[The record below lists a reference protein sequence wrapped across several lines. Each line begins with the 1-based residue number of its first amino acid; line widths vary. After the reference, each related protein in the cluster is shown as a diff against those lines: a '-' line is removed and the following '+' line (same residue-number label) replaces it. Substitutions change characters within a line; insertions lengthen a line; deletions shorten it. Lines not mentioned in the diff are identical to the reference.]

1 MQLTIEL
8 VPIKSCNITCS
19 HDGTCIPD
27 EAGLKLVV
35 ICADNDTIADLLRKG
50 TERLWENF
58 FDHARCVKLA
68 KVRDHLGA
76 IMTPSIKLRDLSTPS
91 LPPPACVLKVV
102 PNRCLTTAGSTVRS
116 TNAINTS
123 SAIPISTA
131 AASSSSASFA
141 NSPTIAPAMIAKKRS
156 REKTAPVRAR
166 ATKRPKT
173 ALKAGIPTPLTVPQA
188 TQQRQSSSADL
199 REIWSTQPPPTSA
212 QRPRPDTQ
220 QSTTSQPPVQPLVL
234 PKPTHQSAPT
244 QSSNEEDPDD
254 MALAGFPEPVDD
266 EIEDDDSEAI
276 ILDSQTTDSWQPKKS
291 GTRGKP
297 VASKIAGPKST
308 RKTKKYRAHKQSG
321 KTDLIGAACKKSFQ
335 PKPTTNP
342 QPNTMPQRSS
352 LANSSSSQHGTAG
365 PGTNKMDKRSNSEN
379 WTPLERQVVAEG
391 FRAKLNARV
400 IADTCFGPVRSH
412 SGVRNCKDWIR
423 KNHPLAFSKNF
434 DTSEIGGIPAGTAL
448 QAFQMARERGERPPV
463 RVYPEM
469 LESDESLKTAGY
481 ENMAGLVR
489 DSTKT
494 REGAMELAQS
504 SQDLLA
510 SGGLPGVGPAT
521 SQPVGHRR
529 SSSSVQVEDGITDGP
544 AYASSNHALPASSD
558 TGATSG
564 AVEEAQA
571 ADGDKHN
578 AEEFADID
586 DVIAQITS
594 SEAAVAENKNSVV
607 GATLTEDVAIASS
620 PPVLVDSST
629 VQVSETPADEQITAE
644 SAPKHTL
651 ADESL
656 TQQTAIPETLV
667 DNAAQTSKATTRR
680 SAKQK
685 AAKLAV
691 PASPGM
697 FVPVLPLTTST
708 ELTIVAQPT
717 ATRSLRSSTARIALS
732 STSGALTVREPM
744 RSRALN
750 GGLVYPP
757 AKMITASSASSEAAG
772 AETSG
777 SEFGPGDDMSEHVVD
792 AEISDGDGVGDDV
805 MQRIASGDEAEKAKK
820 DEDEDEDVEE
830 LHRVEPTSDS
840 DDEVDRSPVT
850 IGPASKLP
858 LADRLSNFRAEA
870 ERIEE
875 VERMVRAARGESPDG
890 PVRYIGPDGKE
901 ILFGNEPIKDRIIE
915 DVTDEDNDA
924 GAEDVE
930 MGFNAD
936 AHMEG
941 EVPEGRA
948 LIKGG
953 DEEAVVMKQE
963 PVEEDVEQQ
972 EEVVEGSPDDGYVF
986 PEPRAK
992 DAKPHTS
999 HLSAPVT
1006 AYGYGMDGTNEA
1018 PPPSWVPRSSQT
1030 PPASQWSV
1038 NTTQRSTVAEPVIKQ
1053 EPANATVA
1061 TPAGKTEE
1069 EKAIRRQ
1076 EKQERRA
1083 KRRSTDPAQ
1092 EKAEEKARRRVAEA
1106 PDPAAKEARREK
1118 KRIRRAKKAAKRTA
1132 GHAGQVGQAIAA

>member
-8 VPIKSCNITCS
+8 LPIKSCNITCS

-35 ICADNDTIADLLRKG
+35 ICADNATIADLLRIG
-50 TERLWENF
+50 TERLWENY

-91 LPPPACVLKVV
+91 LPPPACILKVV
-102 PNRCLTTAGSTVRS
+102 PNRCLSAAGSTVRS

-141 NSPTIAPAMIAKKRS
+141 NSPTIAPAIVSKKRS
-156 REKTAPVRAR
+156 SEKTAPVRAP
-166 ATKRPKT
+166 ATKRRKT
-173 ALKAGIPTPLTVPQA
+173 GPKAGIPTPPTAPQA

-199 REIWSTQPPPTSA
+199 RELWSTQPPPTSA

-220 QSTTSQPPVQPLVL
+220 QSTTSQPTTSQPAVQPLVL
-234 PKPTHQSAPT
+234 LKPTQQSAPT

-254 MALAGFPEPVDD
+254 MALAGFPEPIVDD
-266 EIEDDDSEAI
+266 IVDDDGSDI
-276 ILDSQTTDSWQPKKS
+276 ILNSQSSDLWQPKKS
-291 GTRGKP
+291 GTRRAP
-297 VASKIAGPKST
+297 VASKVAGRKST
-308 RKTKKYRAHKQSG
+308 CKTKKFRAHKQSG
-321 KTDLIGAACKKSFQ
+321 KTDLIGAACKKSSQ

-352 LANSSSSQHGTAG
+352 QANNSSSQHETAG

-400 IADTCFGPVRSH
+400 IADTCFGPARSH

-423 KNHPLAFSKNF
+423 RNHPLAFSKNF

-494 REGAMELAQS
+494 REGAMDLAQS

-510 SGGLPGVGPAT
+510 SGGLPEVEPAR
-521 SQPVGHRR
+521 SQPAGHRR

-571 ADGDKHN
+571 ANGEKHD

-586 DVIAQITS
+586 NVIAQITS
-594 SEAAVAENKNSVV
+594 SEAAVAEND
-607 GATLTEDVAIASS
+607 GAFTGSTLTEDVPIASS

-629 VQVSETPADEQITAE
+629 VQVSETPADEQITEE
-644 SAPKHTL
+644 STRTQTRANT
-651 ADESL
+651 SL

-697 FVPVLPLTTST
+697 LIPVLPLPTST
-708 ELTIVAQPT
+708 QLTVVAQPT
-717 ATRSLRSSTARIALS
+717 TTRSLRSSTARIALN

-757 AKMITASSASSEAAG
+757 AN
-772 AETSG
+772 
-777 SEFGPGDDMSEHVVD
+777 EHVVD
-792 AEISDGDGVGDDV
+792 AEMSDGDGVGDEI

-820 DEDEDEDVEE
+820 DEDEDVEE
-830 LHRVEPTSDS
+830 LDRVEPTPDLS
-840 DDEVDRSPVT
+840 DDDERSPVI
-850 IGPASKLP
+850 IGPPSKLP
-858 LADRLSNFRAEA
+858 LAQRLFNFQAEA
-870 ERIEE
+870 NRIEIQE
-875 VERMVRAARGESPDG
+875 EADRMVRAARSESPDG
-890 PVRYIGPDGKE
+890 PVRLIGVDGKV
-901 ILFGNEPIKDRIIE
+901 ILFGNEPIKDRIIT
-915 DVTDEDNDA
+915 DVTDEDNHA

-930 MGFNAD
+930 MEFNAD
-936 AHMEG
+936 AHVEG
-941 EVPEGRA
+941 EVPEGKDV
-948 LIKGG
+948 IKGG

-972 EEVVEGSPDDGYVF
+972 EEVVEGEPGDEYVF
-986 PEPRAK
+986 PDFRAK
-992 DAKPHTS
+992 DAKPQTS
-999 HLSAPVT
+999 HLSAPVA

-1038 NTTQRSTVAEPVIKQ
+1038 HATQEEFQAVVQPVIKR
-1053 EPANATVA
+1053 EPVEEDVQAAVAT

-1106 PDPAAKEARREK
+1106 SDPAAKEARREK
-1118 KRIRRAKKAAKRTA
+1118 KRIRRAKKAAKKLTA
-1132 GHAGQVGQAIAA
+1132 DHAGQVGQAIAA

>member
-8 VPIKSCNITCS
+8 LPIKSCNITCS

-35 ICADNDTIADLLRKG
+35 ICADNATIADLLRIG
-50 TERLWENF
+50 TERLWENY

-91 LPPPACVLKVV
+91 LPPPACILKVV

-131 AASSSSASFA
+131 VASSSSASFA
-141 NSPTIAPAMIAKKRS
+141 NSPTIAPAIVAKKRKS
-156 REKTAPVRAR
+156 EKTAPVRAP

-173 ALKAGIPTPLTVPQA
+173 GPKAGIPTPPTVPGA
-188 TQQRQSSSADL
+188 TQQRRSSSAEL
-199 REIWSTQPPPTSA
+199 RELWSTQPPPTSA
-212 QRPRPDTQ
+212 QRPRPNTQ

-234 PKPTHQSAPT
+234 SKPTQQPAPI

-254 MALAGFPEPVDD
+254 MALAGFPEPIVD

-321 KTDLIGAACKKSFQ
+321 KTELIGAACKKSSQ
-335 PKPTTNP
+335 PKPTTNS

-352 LANSSSSQHGTAG
+352 QANSSSSQLGTAG

-400 IADTCFGPVRSH
+400 IADTCFGPARSH

-423 KNHPLAFSKNF
+423 RNHPLAFSKNF

-494 REGAMELAQS
+494 REGAMDLVRS
-504 SQDLLA
+504 SQDHLA
-510 SGGLPGVGPAT
+510 SGGLPQREVDTAM

-529 SSSSVQVEDGITDGP
+529 SSSSVQVEDGIIDGP

-571 ADGDKHN
+571 ANGDKHD
-578 AEEFADID
+578 AEEFEDID

-594 SEAAVAENKNSVV
+594 SEAAVAENNGAST
-607 GATLTEDVAIASS
+607 GATLTEDVPIASS
-620 PPVLVDSST
+620 PPVLVNSST
-629 VQVSETPADEQITAE
+629 VPVSETPADEQITAE
-644 SAPKHTL
+644 SAPTQTN
-651 ADESL
+651 ANTSL
-656 TQQTAIPETLV
+656 TQQTVIPETLV
-667 DNAAQTSKATTRR
+667 DNATQTSKATTRR

-685 AAKLAV
+685 AAVKLAV

-697 FVPVLPLTTST
+697 LIPVVPLPTST
-708 ELTIVAQPT
+708 QLTVVAQPT
-717 ATRSLRSSTARIALS
+717 TTRSLRSSTARIALN

-757 AKMITASSASSEAAG
+757 TGINNASEA
-772 AETSG
+772 SG
-777 SEFGPGDDMSEHVVD
+777 SEFAPGNDMSEHVVD
-792 AEISDGDGVGDDV
+792 AEMSDGDGVGDDI

-820 DEDEDEDVEE
+820 TEDEDEDVEE
-830 LHRVEPTSDS
+830 LARVEPTSDS

-850 IGPASKLP
+850 IGPASTLP
-858 LADRLSNFRAEA
+858 LADRLSKFREEA
-870 ERIEE
+870 NRLEIQEE
-875 VERMVRAARGESPDG
+875 ADRMVRAARSESPDG
-890 PVRYIGPDGKE
+890 PVRLIGVDGKVIE
-901 ILFGNEPIKDRIIE
+901 FGNEPIKDRIIE
-915 DVTDEDNDA
+915 DVTDEDNHA
-924 GAEDVE
+924 GAENVE
-930 MGFNAD
+930 MALNRD

-941 EVPEGRA
+941 EVAEA
-948 LIKGG
+948 ENIVKKG
-953 DEEAVVMKQE
+953 DEGGVVKQE
-963 PVEEDVEQQ
+963 PVEQE
-972 EEVVEGSPDDGYVF
+972 EEVVDGALDGFVF
-986 PEPRAK
+986 AEFRAK
-992 DAKPHTS
+992 DAKPYTS
-999 HLSAPVT
+999 RLIAPVAT
-1006 AYGYGMDGTNEA
+1006 YGYGMDGTNEA

-1038 NTTQRSTVAEPVIKQ
+1038 NTTQQSHTVAEPVIKQ

-1106 PDPAAKEARREK
+1106 SDPAAKEARREK
-1118 KRIRRAKKAAKRTA
+1118 KRIRRAKKAAKLVA
-1132 GHAGQVGQAIAA
+1132 GNARQVGQAIAA

>member
-35 ICADNDTIADLLRKG
+35 ICADNATIADLLRIG
-50 TERLWENF
+50 TERLWENY

-91 LPPPACVLKVV
+91 LPPPACILKVV

-123 SAIPISTA
+123 SAIPIFTA

-141 NSPTIAPAMIAKKRS
+141 NSPTIAPAIVSKKRKS
-156 REKTAPVRAR
+156 EKTAPVRAP
-166 ATKRPKT
+166 ATKRPK
-173 ALKAGIPTPLTVPQA
+173 AGPKAAIPTPPTVPGA
-188 TQQRQSSSADL
+188 TQQRRSSSADL
-199 REIWSTQPPPTSA
+199 RELWSTQPPPTSA

-220 QSTTSQPPVQPLVL
+220 QSATSQPPVQSLVL
-234 PKPTHQSAPT
+234 PKPTQQPAPT
-244 QSSNEEDPDD
+244 QSSNEENPDD
-254 MALAGFPEPVDD
+254 MALAGFPEPIVDD
-266 EIEDDDSEAI
+266 IVDDDGSDI
-276 ILDSQTTDSWQPKKS
+276 ILNSQSSDSWQPNKS

-297 VASKIAGPKST
+297 VASKIAGRKST
-308 RKTKKYRAHKQSG
+308 CKTKKFRAHKQSG
-321 KTDLIGAACKKSFQ
+321 KTDLIGAACKKSSQ
-335 PKPTTNP
+335 PKPTTNS

-352 LANSSSSQHGTAG
+352 QANSSSSQRGTAG
-365 PGTNKMDKRSNSEN
+365 TGTNKFDKRSNSEN

-400 IADTCFGPVRSH
+400 IADSCFGPVRSH

-423 KNHPLAFSKNF
+423 RNHPLAFSKKF
-434 DTSEIGGIPAGTAL
+434 DTSEIGGTPAGTAL

-481 ENMAGLVR
+481 ENMADLVR

-494 REGAMELAQS
+494 REGAMQVVQS
-504 SQDLLA
+504 SQDHLA
-510 SGGLPGVGPAT
+510 SGGLPGVEAAT
-521 SQPVGHRR
+521 SQPAVDHRR

-571 ADGDKHN
+571 ADSDKHDT
-578 AEEFADID
+578 EEFADID
-586 DVIAQITS
+586 DVIADIAS
-594 SEAAVAENKNSVV
+594 SDAAIAENNSTIV
-607 GATLTEDVAIASS
+607 GTMLTEDVPIANS
-620 PPVLVDSST
+620 PPVLVNSPT

-644 SAPKHTL
+644 PTPTQTHANT
-651 ADESL
+651 SL
-656 TQQTAIPETLV
+656 TQQTGIPETLV
-667 DNAAQTSKATTRR
+667 DNGTQTSKATTRR

-685 AAKLAV
+685 AAAKVAV

-697 FVPVLPLTTST
+697 LIPVLPLPTST
-708 ELTIVAQPT
+708 QLTIVAPPT
-717 ATRSLRSSTARIALS
+717 TTRSSRSRTARTALNS
-732 STSGALTVREPM
+732 VSGALAVREPM

-757 AKMITASSASSEAAG
+757 AGIKNASVALSEAASSEG
-772 AETSG
+772 SG
-777 SEFGPGDDMSEHVVD
+777 SQFAPGDDMSEHVVD
-792 AEISDGDGVGDDV
+792 AEVSDGDGVGDDI
-805 MQRIASGDEAEKAKK
+805 MQRIASGDEAEKAKNNV
-820 DEDEDEDVEE
+820 DEDVEE
-830 LHRVEPTSDS
+830 LARVEPTSDS
-840 DDEVDRSPVT
+840 SDDDDRSPVT
-850 IGPASKLP
+850 IGPQSKLP
-858 LADRLSNFRAEA
+858 LAKRLSNFRAEA

-890 PVRYIGPDGKE
+890 PVRYIGPDGKD

-915 DVTDEDNDA
+915 DVTDEDHA
-924 GAEDVE
+924 GAENVE
-930 MGFNAD
+930 MEFNAD

-941 EVPEGRA
+941 EVPEGRDVS
-948 LIKGG
+948 KGG

-963 PVEEDVEQQ
+963 PVEENVEQE
-972 EEVVEGSPDDGYVF
+972 EEVVEGSPGDGYVF
-986 PEPRAK
+986 PDFRAK

-999 HLSAPVT
+999 HLSAPVA

-1038 NTTQRSTVAEPVIKQ
+1038 NTTQRVAEPVIKQ

-1092 EKAEEKARRRVAEA
+1092 EKAEEKARRRVADA
-1106 PDPAAKEARREK
+1106 SDPAAKEARREK
-1118 KRIRRAKKAAKRTA
+1118 KRIRKAKKAAKKLTA
-1132 GHAGQVGQAIAA
+1132 GHAGQVGPAIAA

>member
-58 FDHARCVKLA
+58 FEHARCVRLA

-91 LPPPACVLKVV
+91 LPPPACILKVV

-123 SAIPISTA
+123 SAIPIFIA

-141 NSPTIAPAMIAKKRS
+141 NSPTIAPAIVSKKRKS
-156 REKTAPVRAR
+156 EKTAPVRAP
-166 ATKRPKT
+166 ATKRPK
-173 ALKAGIPTPLTVPQA
+173 AGPKAGIPTPPTVPGA
-188 TQQRQSSSADL
+188 TQQRRSSSADL
-199 REIWSTQPPPTSA
+199 CELWSTQPPPTSA

-220 QSTTSQPPVQPLVL
+220 QSATSQPPVQALVL
-234 PKPTHQSAPT
+234 PKPTQQPAPT

-254 MALAGFPEPVDD
+254 MALAGFPEPIVDD
-266 EIEDDDSEAI
+266 IVDDDGSDI
-276 ILDSQTTDSWQPKKS
+276 ILNSQSSDSWQPKKS
-291 GTRGKP
+291 GTRRAP
-297 VASKIAGPKST
+297 VASKVAGRKST
-308 RKTKKYRAHKQSG
+308 CKTKKYGAHKQTG
-321 KTDLIGAACKKSFQ
+321 KTELIGAACKKSSQ
-335 PKPTTNP
+335 PKPTTRP
-342 QPNTMPQRSS
+342 QPSTMPQRSS
-352 LANSSSSQHGTAG
+352 QTNSSSSQRGTAG
-365 PGTNKMDKRSNSEN
+365 TGTNNFDRRGIAGD
-379 WTPLERQVVAEG
+379 WTRLERQVVAEG
-391 FRAKLNARV
+391 FRAGLNAKA
-400 IADTCFGPVRSH
+400 IETTCFGTARSH
-412 SGVRNCKDWIR
+412 SGVRNCKNWIR
-423 KNHPLAFSKNF
+423 KHHPLAFSDNF
-434 DTSEIGGIPAGTAL
+434 DTSEIGGTPAGTPL

-481 ENMAGLVR
+481 ENMADLVR

-494 REGAMELAQS
+494 REGAMQVVQS
-504 SQDLLA
+504 SQDHLA
-510 SGGLPGVGPAT
+510 SGGLPEVEPAT
-521 SQPVGHRR
+521 SQPVGHTR
-529 SSSSVQVEDGITDGP
+529 SSSSVQVEDGITNGP

-571 ADGDKHN
+571 ADDDKHN
-578 AEEFADID
+578 TEEFADID
-586 DVIAQITS
+586 DVIAGIAS
-594 SEAAVAENKNSVV
+594 SDAAIAENNSSIV
-607 GATLTEDVAIASS
+607 GATLTENVAIASS
-620 PPVLVDSST
+620 PPVIVDSST
-629 VQVSETPADEQITAE
+629 LQVSETPADEQITEEATPTQTH
-644 SAPKHTL
+644 ATT
-651 ADESL
+651 SL

-667 DNAAQTSKATTRR
+667 GNATQASKVTTRR

-685 AAKLAV
+685 AAAKLAV

-697 FVPVLPLTTST
+697 LVPVVPLPTST
-708 ELTIVAQPT
+708 ELTIIAQPT
-717 ATRSLRSSTARIALS
+717 TTRSLRPRTARTTLN

-757 AKMITASSASSEAAG
+757 AGINNASEA
-772 AETSG
+772 SG
-777 SEFGPGDDMSEHVVD
+777 SEFAPGDDMSEHVVD
-792 AEISDGDGVGDDV
+792 AEMSDGDGVGDDI

-820 DEDEDEDVEE
+820 TEDEDEDVEE
-830 LHRVEPTSDS
+830 LARVEPTSDT

-850 IGPASKLP
+850 IGPASTLP
-858 LADRLSNFRAEA
+858 LADRLSKFREEA
-870 ERIEE
+870 NRLEIQEE
-875 VERMVRAARGESPDG
+875 ADRMVRAARSESPDG
-890 PVRYIGPDGKE
+890 PVRLIGVDGKVIE
-901 ILFGNEPIKDRIIE
+901 FGNEPIKNRIIE
-915 DVTDEDNDA
+915 DVTDEDHA
-924 GAEDVE
+924 GAENVKME
-930 MGFNAD
+930 FHAD

-941 EVPEGRA
+941 EVPEGRDV
-948 LIKGG
+948 IKGG
-953 DEEAVVMKQE
+953 DEQAVVMKQE
-963 PVEEDVEQQ
+963 PVEENIEQ
-972 EEVVEGSPDDGYVF
+972 EEEMVDGALDGFVF
-986 PEPRAK
+986 AEFRAK
-992 DAKPHTS
+992 DAKPYTS
-999 HLSAPVT
+999 RLIAPVAT
-1006 AYGYGMDGTNEA
+1006 YGLGMDGTNEA

-1038 NTTQRSTVAEPVIKQ
+1038 NTTQRVAEPVIKQ

-1061 TPAGKTEE
+1061 TLAGKTEE

-1083 KRRSTDPAQ
+1083 KSRSTDPAQ
-1092 EKAEEKARRRVAEA
+1092 EKAEEKARRRVADA
-1106 PDPAAKEARREK
+1106 SDPAAKEARREK
-1118 KRIRRAKKAAKRTA
+1118 KRIRKAKKAAKKAA
-1132 GHAGQVGQAIAA
+1132 GGAEQVGQAIAA